1 MKKPKVYVKGSYSAE
16 NTAPAL
22 PEAPGFELSN
32 FCTSLCNNNV
42 FFWKLKY
49 VNLFYEDPQMFE
61 NARHLGIVKWW

>member
-42 FFWKLKY
+42 FF
-49 VNLFYEDPQMFE
+49 
-61 NARHLGIVKWW
+61 